1 MPIPLRVLI
10 VEDSPDD
17 AEMMVLH
24 LKDEGFQ
31 PEWQCVQTEV
41 DYLSVLETNPEL
53 ILADWSLPQF
63 SGLRALQLMNA
74 RGLDIPFIIISGN
87 IGEEAAVEAMRQGV
101 ADYLLKDR
109 LARLGQAVHRAL
121 DDKQQREE
129 NRQADKDLRE
139 SQARLQHILNV
150 SPTVIYTITPDFV
163 ALWVS
168 ENVETVLGYTVDE
181 SLVPGWWAD
190 HLHPDDRPRI
200 FAEMPRILE
209 IKEYSHEYRFQV
221 KDGSYRWIFDEMR
234 LIRDAQGNPA
244 EIVGTWHDITER
256 KQMEKKLEEER
267 TLLGTL
273 IDNLPDRIYAM
284 DVQGRKIISNVA
296 DWQASG
302 GKKREDIIGKTDF
315 DTYPSELAEKYW
327 SLDKAVIDSGKSI
340 INYEEPGLDSQG
352 HPVWVLSSKV
362 PLLDGQG
369 KVVGLVGIGRDI
381 SEIKLAEEKIHRQL
395 NRLAALRE
403 VDSAITSSTTS
414 EPALNMILAQIASQ
428 LGIDA
433 ANILLLDPHTHTLAY
448 FAGRGFRTEALQ
460 HTRLQLGEGYAGR
473 AALERKIVQIPD
485 LRGRKTDLLRSPEFS
500 KEGFVCYFGV
510 PLLAEGKVQGVLEV
524 FQRSALNPGKDWLDF
539 LQTLAGQAAI
549 AIYNKQLFE
558 GLQRSN
564 LELQLAYDA
573 TIEGWSQAMDLR
585 DKETEGHSLRVTEL
599 TIRLARG
606 IGMSEDEIVHVRRGA
621 LLHDI
626 GKLSVPD
633 AILLKPG
640 ELTDEEWALMK
651 KHPQLAYDMLL
662 PIAYLHPALD
672 IPYCHHEKWDG
683 TGYPRGLKGQEIPLS
698 ARIFAIVDVWD
709 ALTSARPYR
718 AAWPR
723 QKVIDYL
730 WQQSGAFFDP
740 AVVKAFFASF

>member
-1 MPIPLRVLI
+1 
-10 VEDSPDD
+10 
-17 AEMMVLH
+17 
-24 LKDEGFQ
+24 
-31 PEWQCVQTEV
+31 
-41 DYLSVLETNPEL
+41 
-53 ILADWSLPQF
+53 
-63 SGLRALQLMNA
+63 
-74 RGLDIPFIIISGN
+74 
-87 IGEEAAVEAMRQGV
+87 V

-340 INYEEPGLDSQG
+340 INYEEPGLDNQG

-524 FQRSALNPGKDWLDF
+524 FQRSPLNPGKDWLDF

-585 DKETEGHSLRVTEL
+585 DKETEGHTLRVTEL

-606 IGMSEDEIVHVRRGA
+606 IGMSEDEIIHARRGA

-626 GKLSVPD
+626 GKLGVPD

-651 KHPQLAYDMLL
+651 QHPQLAYNMLL

-683 TGYPRGLKGQEIPLS
+683 TGYPRGLKGQEIPLP
-698 ARIFAIVDVWD
+698 ARIFAVVDVWD
-709 ALTSARPYR
+709 ALTSQRPYR
-718 AAWPR
+718 PAWPR